1 MSRVRL
7 ADVSNAP
14 LDEHRIASLVSD
26 DGAGAVVSF
35 AGVVRSRDHDR
46 VVRSLTYEGHPTAAE
61 VLADVARTI
70 AEEHDVIALAV
81 AHRIG
86 DLAIGDAALVAAV
99 ASAHRGEAFRACQA
113 LVDLTKERLP
123 VWKHQFFA
131 DGTDEWVNCA

>member
-1 MSRVRL
+1 M
-7 ADVSNAP
+7 SNAP
-14 LDEHRIASLVSD
+14 LDEDRIATLVSD
-26 DGAGAVVSF
+26 DGAGAVVTFS
-35 AGVVRSRDHDR
+35 GVVRSRDHDR